1 MIIEV
6 DMYENT
12 RQLYVDESKS
22 QRQIASLLGISRI
35 TVKKYCEGAQVPW
48 ERSGTSG
55 ILSSMEVEQP
65 DTSTPPNRIAAS
77 RFAPLGWWDVV
88 NTTTLSETLNSK

>member
-6 DMYENT
+6 DIYEKIRQMY
-12 RQLYVDESKS
+12 VHESKS

-55 ILSSMEVEQP
+55 R
-65 DTSTPPNRIAAS
+65 TPY
-77 RFAPLGWWDVV
+77 VV
-88 NTTTLSETLNSK
+88 TIYV